1 MKLVLAALLLGAVSA
16 CISVRI
22 ESPCEVGTLIDFGA
36 VEIRTC
42 RPHKPESFNAAPTI
56 ARR

>member
-1 MKLVLAALLLGAVSA
+1 VLAALAFGAVSA

-22 ESPCEVGTLIDFGA
+22 ESPCEVETVIDFGA

-42 RPHKPESFNAAPTI
+42 KPHKPESS
-56 ARR
+56 